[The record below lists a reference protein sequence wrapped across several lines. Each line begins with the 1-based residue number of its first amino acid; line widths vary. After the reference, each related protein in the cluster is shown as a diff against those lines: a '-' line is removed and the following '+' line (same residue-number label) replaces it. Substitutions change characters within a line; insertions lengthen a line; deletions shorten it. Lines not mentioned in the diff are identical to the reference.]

1 MVVNKPEELI
11 AVKIQIQKNEFN
23 SYLNIVEKA
32 LPIRSTIPAIN
43 NILLQSDNKKLTLTA
58 TNLELAIK
66 VTIPFEGEAG
76 AILLPSKIVDIV
88 RYLPETDASLD
99 LNWETFR
106 INIESGPSN
115 FLLNGSDPA
124 DYPLIEEISLPE
136 GAFKIKTSTLKQVL
150 REVVFVAST
159 EESRPAFNGVLFEFK
174 ENGITLTAS
183 DTYRL
188 VIREITGYSF
198 SFEKQR
204 YLIPAKSLREL
215 MKVLDE
221 DAEYVSIFPD
231 REQLVFYFNNIH
243 FMTRVLNE
251 KYPDVRGV
259 IPKQYQ
265 TRIKVERKPLEETI
279 SRATLL
285 AEGINQVIQLE
296 IADQLIKVKV
306 SSQLGSMEETLPTAQ
321 EGDPLAIYVNSRFIL
336 DILKVVEEKELFIDL
351 HGKEGP
357 IIFRIPDDENFLYLV
372 LPIKMG

>member
-124 DYPLIEEISLPE
+124 DYLLLKRS
-136 GAFKIKTSTLKQVL
+136 AFPKGRLKLNVNFKTGFK
-150 REVVFVAST
+150 R
-159 EESRPAFNGVLFEFK
+159 SRVCGF
-174 ENGITLTAS
+174 
-183 DTYRL
+183 
-188 VIREITGYSF
+188 
-198 SFEKQR
+198 
-204 YLIPAKSLREL
+204 
-215 MKVLDE
+215 
-221 DAEYVSIFPD
+221 
-231 REQLVFYFNNIH
+231 H
-243 FMTRVLNE
+243 W
-251 KYPDVRGV
+251 
-259 IPKQYQ
+259 
-265 TRIKVERKPLEETI
+265 
-279 SRATLL
+279 
-285 AEGINQVIQLE
+285 
-296 IADQLIKVKV
+296 
-306 SSQLGSMEETLPTAQ
+306 
-321 EGDPLAIYVNSRFIL
+321 
-336 DILKVVEEKELFIDL
+336 
-351 HGKEGP
+351 GK
-357 IIFRIPDDENFLYLV
+357 
-372 LPIKMG
+372 

>member
-1 MVVNKPEELI
+1 M
-11 AVKIQIQKNEFN
+11 KIQIQKNEFN

-43 NILLQSDNKKLTLTA
+43 NILLQSDNNKLTLTA

-150 REVVFVAST
+150 REVVFAVST

-188 VIREITGYSF
+188 VIREITGYSC

-221 DAEYVSIFPD
+221 DAENVSIFPD

-296 IADQLIKVKV
+296 IADQQIKVKV